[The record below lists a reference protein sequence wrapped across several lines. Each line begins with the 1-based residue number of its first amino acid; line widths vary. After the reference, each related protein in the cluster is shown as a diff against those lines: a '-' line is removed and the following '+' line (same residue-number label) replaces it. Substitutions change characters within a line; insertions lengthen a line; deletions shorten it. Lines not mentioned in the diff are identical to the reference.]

1 MRSTGEMAVRQVRP
15 PADPAATAIG
25 GSVALFFA
33 ATGGGVQRG
42 RVTIANALVERGVHV
57 TCVMPQAKGPFLER
71 LSPAVTVVDLGTR
84 RPFQL
89 ILRLARWLRQARPAA
104 LVASQHHAIIA
115 AVWARRLAGAT
126 TSVVAIQHNT
136 LSALCR
142 HSRRRAVRWLL
153 PTAARLFFRW
163 ADQVCAVSKG
173 VAEDLAAMT
182 GIPARD
188 IRVVHNPTV
197 TPELLEQAKEPSG
210 HPWFDA
216 DRADRPAVIL
226 GVGTLIPFKD
236 FVLLIRAFARVCRM
250 RSVRLVIL
258 GEGGERTKLEQL
270 AHELGIATE
279 VDLPGFEPNPY
290 KFMARADVFAVSS
303 RVEGMPNAIIEAL
316 ACGCPVVS
324 TDCPSGPAEILQNGK
339 YGKLVPIGDEAAL
352 AEAIVATLQAAPDP
366 HELRRRAADFSVERA
381 TDRYLQLLGVHHSV
395 PPGEPPPQCTPGTRH
410 KARIAPVLGLLYST
424 IQ

>member
-1 MRSTGEMAVRQVRP
+1 MAVRQVE
-15 PADPAATAIG
+15 PAADVPEDALG

-42 RVTIANALVERGVHV
+42 RVTIANALAERGVHV
-57 TCVMPQAKGPFLER
+57 TCVMPQAEGPFLER
-71 LSPAVTVVDLGTR
+71 LSPDVTMVDLGTR
-84 RPFQL
+84 QPIQL
-89 ILRLARWLRQARPAA
+89 VLRLARWLRSARPAA
-104 LVASQHHAIIA
+104 LIASQQHAIIA
-115 AVWARRLAGAT
+115 AVWARRLAGGK
-126 TSVVAIQHNT
+126 TSVIAIQHNT

-163 ADQVCAVSKG
+163 ADQVCAVSHG

-182 GIPARD
+182 GIPVSD
-188 IRVVHNPTV
+188 IRIVHNPTV
-197 TPELLEQAKEPSG
+197 TPELLEQAKEASG

-216 DRADRPAVIL
+216 DRADRPPVIL

-236 FVLLIRAFARVCRM
+236 FPLLIRAFARLRRM
-250 RSVRLVIL
+250 RPARLVIL
-258 GEGGERTKLEQL
+258 GEGDERTRLERL
-270 AHELGIATE
+270 ARDLGVVAD

-339 YGKLVPIGDEAAL
+339 YGRLVPMGDEAAL
-352 AEAIVATLQAAPDP
+352 AQAIAGTLQASPDP
-366 HELRRRAADFSVERA
+366 HDLRRRATDFSVERA
-381 TDRYLQLLGVHHSV
+381 TDRYLQLLGLQRPH
-395 PPGEPPPQCTPGTRH
+395 PPAEPPRYASGAGR
-410 KARIAPVLGLLYST
+410 KARIAPVLSLLYST
-424 IQ
+424 VE